1 MIIVLDASVAIKW
14 FNKEEFSDI
23 ALKLREE
30 FYNGKHEIVV
40 PDLILYEVSNA
51 LVYNKEFSAGD
62 ISMAINS
69 IIDMELTINI
79 PSKDLLEKSI
89 EIARKEKITLYDA
102 VYIGLTREIYAK
114 FVTAD
119 DKLGKIK
126 GVLLLKDFFN
136 SKAND

>member
-69 IIDMELTINI
+69 IIDMELT
-79 PSKDLLEKSI
+79 
-89 EIARKEKITLYDA
+89 
-102 VYIGLTREIYAK
+102 
-114 FVTAD
+114 FVSERTC
-119 DKLGKIK
+119 L
-126 GVLLLKDFFN
+126 
-136 SKAND
+136 

>member
-102 VYIGLTREIYAK
+102 FISDYRGRFTQNLSQQMISWAK
-114 FVTAD
+114 
-119 DKLGKIK
+119 
-126 GVLLLKDFFN
+126 
-136 SKAND
+136 